1 MISQKITDQIN
12 DQIGFELFSAYIYLS
27 MAAQCDATNLPGF
40 ANWFK
45 KQAAEEQEHAMK
57 FYDYVNEQG
66 GRVVLPAIEQPPVEF
81 GSMEATF
88 SLVLEHEQLV
98 TSRIHKIYETALE
111 EKDYASQVFL
121 QWFISEQ
128 VEEEANASELLET
141 IKMAGKGQI
150 VMLDRHK
157 MFLER

>member
-12 DQIGFELFSAYIYLS
+12 DQIGFELYSAYIYLS

-40 ANWFK
+40 ANWLK
-45 KQAAEEQEHAMK
+45 KQAGEEKEHAMK

-66 GRVVLPAIEQPPVEF
+66 GRVVLPAIAQPQVEF
-81 GSMEATF
+81 GNIEAMFTV
-88 SLVLEHEQLV
+88 VLEHEQLV
-98 TSRIHKIYETALE
+98 SSRIRKIYETALE
-111 EKDYASQVFL
+111 EKDYASQIFL

>member
-45 KQAAEEQEHAMK
+45 KQAEEEQEHAMK

-66 GRVVLPAIEQPPVEF
+66 GRVVLPAIEQPPIEF
-81 GSMEATF
+81 GSMEAIF
-88 SLVLEHEQLV
+88 KLVLEHEQLV